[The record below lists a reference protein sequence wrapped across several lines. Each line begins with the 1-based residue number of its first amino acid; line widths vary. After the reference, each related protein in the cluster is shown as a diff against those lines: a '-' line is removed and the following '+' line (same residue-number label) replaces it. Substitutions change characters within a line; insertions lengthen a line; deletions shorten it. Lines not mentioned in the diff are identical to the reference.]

1 MTNNLAKVESQPE
14 ISLFFI
20 EYPSA
25 LGLIK
30 LLVVTTGKNDI
41 FLLMNMNKK
50 LFLNVIGLAIV
61 VMTCTMCQRPTASL
75 PSSPE
80 EALAELLAGN
90 ERYANEQCINP
101 RSDMDRV
108 EETAPHQAPF
118 AAVVGCSDSRVPV
131 ELLFDQGIGDI
142 FVIRTAGNNVNSE
155 MVMGSVD
162 YAIEHLGVKV
172 LLVLG
177 HGSCGGVTAAI
188 SAGEHE
194 HGNIAHL
201 LDTIRNDVRDY
212 IGKAESLDKAIL
224 HHTLVQVDRIMAY
237 PHVAEKVENGEL
249 LVKPAYY
256 DVNTGKVT
264 LLQ

>member
-1 MTNNLAKVESQPE
+1 
-14 ISLFFI
+14 
-20 EYPSA
+20 
-25 LGLIK
+25 
-30 LLVVTTGKNDI
+30 
-41 FLLMNMNKK
+41 MNKK
-50 LFLNVIGLAIV
+50 QILNVVGIAFMA
-61 VMTCTMCQRPTASL
+61 MTFTMCQKPVESV
-75 PSSPE
+75 PSTPK

-90 ERYANEQCINP
+90 ERYVSENCANPHC
-101 RSDMDRV
+101 DHDRV

-177 HGSCGGVTAAI
+177 HGSCGGVTGAI
-188 SAGEHE
+188 SEGGHE

-201 LDTIRNDVRDY
+201 LGTIRSDVSEY
-212 IGKAESLDKAIL
+212 VGKADSLDKAIR
-224 HHTLVQVDRIMAY
+224 HHTLVQVKRIMAY
-237 PHVAEKVENGEL
+237 PHIAEKVAKGEL

-256 DVNTGKVT
+256 DVTTGEVS